1 MILYPTL
8 ELLDGRCVSLKGG
21 RLDAPV
27 TWDVDPVETARAFAA
42 AGAQWMQVTDFDGL
56 QGGPHNA
63 ALLTEILRA
72 AGIPVQ
78 LAGGMR
84 GREKIAH
91 WLDMGAGRVVVGTLA
106 LHEPDLVAELAKR
119 YPDQIVLSVDIRA
132 GQVMGEGWRTPSAI
146 RAEDLIAAF
155 AQAPLAAIK
164 ITDID
169 ADTGDTDGTLGV
181 ISGLAATTRT
191 PVIASGVVRGVDD
204 IARLKYIPNI
214 AGAVVGRALVNE
226 TLTLEAALAAA
237 RPEPEPVAP
246 FV

>member
-1 MILYPTL
+1 MILYPTIEML
-8 ELLDGRCVSLKGG
+8 GGQCVSLHKG
-21 RLDAPV
+21 RLDTPV
-27 TWDVDPVETARAFAA
+27 VWDVDPVLTAREFAQH
-42 AGAQWMQVTDFDGL
+42 GAEWMQLTDFDGL
-56 QGGPHNA
+56 QGGRDNYDLIIA
-63 ALLTEILRA
+63 IIRS

-106 LHEPDLVAELAKR
+106 LHEPDLVAALAR
-119 YPDQIVLSVDIRA
+119 RFPDQIVVSVDIRA
-132 GQVMGEGWRTPSAI
+132 GRVMSEGWRTPSAI

-155 AQAPLAAIK
+155 DGVPLAAIK

-169 ADTGDTDGTLGV
+169 ADMGESDGTLGA
-181 ISGLAATTRT
+181 ISGLAARTRT
-191 PVIASGVVRGVDD
+191 PVIASGVVRGIDD

-214 AGAVVGRALVNE
+214 AGAVVGRALVNR
-226 TLTLEAALAAA
+226 TLTLDAALSAA
-237 RPEPEPVAP
+237 RAEPEPVAP